1 MGVPSNAVMGGDP
14 NGVLFKDWAWEE
26 WRTKYGV
33 KPPWGAREFTNLAA
47 ARSRFDDEALA
58 RAAWTVYLANTEPF
72 YEGHGPGK
80 FLFELGKWIAKAP
93 RPAVAKKPETYPGA
107 ERAAKMVAILKE
119 VEADDTIPA
128 TMKRDEMARRWRQL

>member
-1 MGVPSNAVMGGDP
+1 MIGGDP
-14 NGVLFKDWAWEE
+14 NGVPFKDWAWSE
-26 WRTKYGV
+26 WRDKYGV

-80 FLFELGKWIAKAP
+80 FLFDLGKWTAKAP
-93 RPAVAKKPETYPGA
+93 RPVPKPSDE
-107 ERAAKMVAILKE
+107 KSAILKRAAAMAAVVRE
-119 VEADDTIPA
+119 VHADDAIPQPMKQDE
-128 TMKRDEMARRWRQL
+128 MKRRWGLIPLDT